1 MKRRQWLASMGTVL
15 SGSVVGCVSNSD
27 DTQQPPNES
36 DTNDGT
42 TTADEDEDETELT
55 GHIRPDGEPETVPTD
70 LTCPDESFTRFP
82 TRYDEVRW
90 GDTDKLSF
98 RVNDDAIE
106 HGDTVRATL
115 RSTDYVSMGTEQ
127 QVQVELYTEEG
138 WKEVRG
144 RSAKGSSSSL
154 TSEPNS
160 RRMRSSSGSFRSPK
174 RGSSTSFI
182 RSSTSRFAPT
192 SRLVA
197 IGSFFRDTNPPPQLR
212 LTSGGECPKPR
223 LRRPGGR
230 LTEEQ
235 GGSQRV
241 QSWEESDFSSRTSR
255 VAIEFHSVTRSSTW
269 RSPFCQRMYASSTT
283 PPITANTARA
293 SPSSPIQNAGPT
305 TLSASSSGVRCENP
319 YHRPE
324 LVRIEQRQGI
334 TATKSACVLVSG
346 ERIRGYTIKR
356 TCWF

>member
-1 MKRRQWLASMGTVL
+1 MKRRQWFASMGTVL

-98 RVNDDAIE
+98 RVTDDAIE

-127 QVQVELYTEEG
+127 QGQVELYTEEG

-144 RSAKGSSSSL
+144 RFGDGEFEFTDLGAEL
-154 TSEPNS
+154 P
-160 RRMRSSSGSFRSPK
+160 
-174 RGSSTSFI
+174 
-182 RSSTSRFAPT
+182 PT
-192 SRLVA
+192 EEFEWEFPFTEAGVVDAFHREFDLEVCPDLPAGRYRLV
-197 IGSFFRDTNPPPQLR
+197 F
-212 LTSGGECPKPR
+212 SGYEPAPAVAFDV
-223 LRRPGGR
+223 GR
-230 LTEEQ
+230 
-235 GGSQRV
+235 
-241 QSWEESDFSSRTSR
+241 
-255 VAIEFHSVTRSSTW
+255 
-269 RSPFCQRMYASSTT
+269 
-283 PPITANTARA
+283 
-293 SPSSPIQNAGPT
+293 
-305 TLSASSSGVRCENP
+305 
-319 YHRPE
+319 
-324 LVRIEQRQGI
+324 
-334 TATKSACVLVSG
+334 
-346 ERIRGYTIKR
+346 
-356 TCWF
+356 